1 MTFHPAAFRVGEFVR
16 LASAE
21 TIRLLQTWYSDNN
34 ILYCEPSM
42 DQYADRL
49 VRVVQNAWPIPGV
62 AYRLEEIISEERR
75 IVPVP
80 GIWSEEAIV
89 CQGFKSAPELLVG
102 MEQYCQRASE
112 IYSATSDT
120 VEGAGL
126 VYIHDMDGRLVF
138 CFRDRYAKFAADDVN
153 RISRLRCRISF
164 EQYFG
169 FDGHYP
175 ERTDCETELTN
186 I

>member
-1 MTFHPAAFRVGEFVR
+1 MTFHPAAFRVGEFVK

-21 TIRLLQTWYSDNN
+21 TIRLLQIWYSDNE

-42 DQYADRL
+42 DQYADRR

-75 IVPVP
+75 ITPIP
-80 GIWSEEAIV
+80 GIWTEGAIV
-89 CQGFKSAPELLVG
+89 CPGFKVDPKLLVG
-102 MEQYCQRASE
+102 IEQYCQRASE
-112 IYSATSDT
+112 IYTATADN
-120 VEGAGL
+120 VDGAGL
-126 VYIHDMDGRLVF
+126 VYIHDGDRRLVF
-138 CFRDRYAKFAADDVN
+138 CFRDQYAKFAADDVN
-153 RISRLRCRISF
+153 RIARLRCRIAF

-175 ERTDCETELTN
+175 ERLDCVTECMIT
-186 I
+186 

>member
-1 MTFHPAAFRVGEFVR
+1 MTFHPAAFRVGAFVK

-21 TIRLLQTWYSDNN
+21 TIRLLQTWHADNKM
-34 ILYCEPSM
+34 LYCEPSM
-42 DQYADRL
+42 DQYADKL
-49 VRVVQNAWPIPGV
+49 VRVVQNAWPMHGV

-75 IVPVP
+75 IALIP

-89 CQGFKSAPELLVG
+89 DHGLKVAPEASAG
-102 MEQYCQRASE
+102 MEQYCQLASE
-112 IYSATSDT
+112 VYTATAEND
-120 VEGAGL
+120 EGVGL
-126 VYIHDMDGRLVF
+126 VSIHDGDRRLVF
-138 CFRDRYAKFAADDVN
+138 CFRDKYAKYAADAVN
-153 RISRLRCRISF
+153 RIARLRSRIAF

-175 ERTDCETELTN
+175 DR